1 MVRVDFIFSYWILF
15 WYLLFMLD
23 IIKINPA
30 FAILCGLIENI
41 IVVMFMIYYNTHF
54 WLLFLFCIMILLLK
68 IIPLFTL
75 SGIKIKKID
84 IFFSIVLFLIYLFW
98 ITYNN
103 KNVNILFKE
112 TYELII
118 YNKNN
123 LPGMMFIDKLLKSAS
138 K

>member
-54 WLLFLFCIMILLLK
+54 WLLFLFCIMIVLLK

-75 SGIKIKKID
+75 SGIKIKQID

-112 TYELII
+112 THDLII

-123 LPGMMFIDKLLKSAS
+123 LPGMVFIDKLLKSAS